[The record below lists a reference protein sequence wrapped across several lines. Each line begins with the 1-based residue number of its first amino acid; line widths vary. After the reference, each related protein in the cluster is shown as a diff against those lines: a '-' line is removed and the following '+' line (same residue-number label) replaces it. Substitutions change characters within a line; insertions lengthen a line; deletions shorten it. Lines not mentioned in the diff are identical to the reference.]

1 MLSKFFPNILHYKL
15 LNAAHF
21 KVAPKD
27 VWNFMFFLK
36 HHTHTLFSQLIDLSF
51 VDYPERKFRF
61 EVFYLLLSIKYNT
74 RYTITSFTREGAYFD
89 SISNIYPGANWY
101 EREVWD
107 MAGIFFRNHSDL
119 RRILTDYGFKGHPLR
134 KDFPL
139 TGFVETRYSD
149 AVKRVVYEK
158 VSLAQEYRIF
168 SLENPWSN

>member
-15 LNAAHF
+15 LNSVHF

-36 HHTHTLFSQLIDLSF
+36 NHTHTLFSQLIDLSF

-61 EVFYLLLSIKYNT
+61 EVFYLLLSLKYNT
-74 RYTITSFTREGAYFD
+74 RYTVTSFTREGAYFD
-89 SISNIYPGANWY
+89 SISNIYPSANWY

-149 AVKRVVYEK
+149 SVKRVVYEK